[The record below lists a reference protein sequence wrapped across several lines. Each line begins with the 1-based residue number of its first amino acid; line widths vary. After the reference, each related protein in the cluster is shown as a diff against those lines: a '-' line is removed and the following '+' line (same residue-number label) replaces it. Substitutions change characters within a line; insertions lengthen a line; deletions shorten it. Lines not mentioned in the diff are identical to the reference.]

1 MKKLCL
7 VLSTLA
13 VLIIVILSCKKNQDI
28 SGSQVNPPAQMD
40 QTSQNIE
47 QRILAFKSDIEN
59 RLKSGSTYSIATAV
73 WNIEALVNYTYAD
86 VANNLEGLSIDS
98 VFIEADLTNGKI
110 SSAEAASVYDAI
122 IDSLTIQ
129 NSNLPTT
136 NLHLVFADVFSR
148 DSTATGKVTF
158 GVISA
163 FGYGSPINY
172 GNFDQDIDWWIFGY
186 AWANAGGYCEP
197 SPYAGTHTYDDGAG
211 QIERRIRLNIGVP
224 SGRKSPTDVVT
235 LQIVPDGTIY
245 YFEGD
250 EYYTC
255 GFDNPNDQPP
265 LDNYLDYMMY
275 YKYSGIQQNF
285 DPCTSPTELN
295 FYWHGTSDV
304 CTDSLYV
311 CPETQALLAGKVFM
325 SIHIIGDND
334 TGYPYYHYQHQLI
347 NTYSVWLTNPN
358 DPEQF

>member
-13 VLIIVILSCKKNQDI
+13 VLIIVILSCKKNQDL
-28 SGSQVNPPAQMD
+28 SSSQVNSPVLTD
-40 QTSQNIE
+40 QTSQNMQ
-47 QRILAFKSDIEN
+47 QRILAFKSQIEN
-59 RLKSGSTYSIATAV
+59 HLKTGSTMPIDTAV
-73 WNIEALVNYTYAD
+73 RYTEALVNYTYAD
-86 VANNLEGLSIDS
+86 VANNLMGLSVDS
-98 VFIEADLTNGKI
+98 VYINVSLTNGKV
-110 SSAEAASVYDAI
+110 STLEASSVYNKI
-122 IDSLTIQ
+122 VDSLTVQ
-129 NSNLPTT
+129 YENLPSQ
-136 NLHLVFADVFSR
+136 NLHLIFADVFSK
-148 DSTATGKVTF
+148 DSTTGHVKF
-158 GVISA
+158 GIISA
-163 FGYGSPINY
+163 FGYGSTINY
-172 GNFDQDIDWWIFGY
+172 GNFDQDKDWWIFGY

-197 SPYAGTHTYDDGAG
+197 SPYAGTHTNDDGAG

-224 SGRKSPTDVVT
+224 SGRKSPYDVVT

-275 YKYSGIQQNF
+275 YKYSRIQQNF

-334 TGYPYYHYQHQLI
+334 TGDPYYHYQHRLI
-347 NTYSVWLTNPN
+347 NTYGVWLTNPN
-358 DPEQF
+358 NPEKF